1 MADRAKETGEYLISR
16 LREMAGHRPLIGDVR
31 GRGLMIGI
39 ELVADEQKT
48 PLKDNQVYNI
58 ILDIAT
64 LGMLVYYRRN
74 VIGLMPPLII
84 DNHLVDEMVAILDQA
99 LATGVKAKIKSK
111 ARLAKEFAASKLK

>member
-1 MADRAKETGEYLISR
+1 
-16 LREMAGHRPLIGDVR
+16 MAGHRPLIGDVR